1 MSIMFAGFERAA
13 QNMSVK
19 RHGDIVDAIETG
31 DAAKASEAITEHM
44 DGAAKVLVG

>member
-1 MSIMFAGFERAA
+1 MFAGFERAA

-31 DAAKASEAITEHM
+31 DATKADQTIYLHM
-44 DGAAKVLVG
+44 DGAAEVLIG